1 MADYAVEVGVNAIKE
16 DRSELEV
23 LAIIEHEL
31 KTKGIHK
38 MSFDTM
44 VLAGANSALPHG
56 IPGANKMKRGDFVL
70 FDLGVIIDG
79 YCSDIT
85 RTVAFGEISEE
96 QTRIYNTVLA
106 DNYKQLK
113 HVNQVLHLAQS
124 TTLLV
129 LLLQMQVTETSS
141 HTDLVMDLN

>member
-1 MADYAVEVGVNAIKE
+1 
-16 DRSELEV
+16 
-23 LAIIEHEL
+23 
-31 KTKGIHK
+31 

-106 DNYKQLK
+106 GQLQAED
-113 HVNQVLHLAQS
+113 VNQVLHLAQS

-129 LLLQMQVTETSS
+129 LLSQMQVTETSS
-141 HTDLVMDLN
+141 HTDLVMDLELAYTNIQM